1 LYSLW
6 YSPQSVTASTHGFC
20 GGVRTGRTWL
30 GFSAALV
37 NQGVDSFGQ
46 VNTWLQEGNIEKML
60 SWEWVQPL
68 RDMINRQ
75 FAKLGLEDLNV
86 RKTILDASAGL
97 GQRILSWGKGFLGNV
112 TGLLVQCLL
121 LILLVFYFIREGQ
134 ALLERLKHLSP
145 LSKEQ
150 EEILIERVRG
160 LRL

>member
-1 LYSLW
+1 
-6 YSPQSVTASTHGFC
+6 V
-20 GGVRTGRTWL
+20 
-30 GFSAALV
+30 
-37 NQGVDSFGQ
+37 
-46 VNTWLQEGNIEKML
+46 
-60 SWEWVQPL
+60 
-68 RDMINRQ
+68 
-75 FAKLGLEDLNV
+75 GLEDLNV

-160 LRL
+160 LSRSVVMANGATAVAQGFAGGIGLWIAGISPLFWGTMMAFGYSRYLGSSGCLSSAGTELG